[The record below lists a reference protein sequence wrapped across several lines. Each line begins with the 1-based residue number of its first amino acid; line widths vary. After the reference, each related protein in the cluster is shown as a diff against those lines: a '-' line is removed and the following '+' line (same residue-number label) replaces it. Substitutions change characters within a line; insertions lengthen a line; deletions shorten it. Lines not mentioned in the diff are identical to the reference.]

1 MCQVLSCSFPL
12 RVILERLNNVVHL
25 SLYGNF
31 LILASVTPSTWCST
45 FQSPC
50 IFWDF
55 LSLRFPGNLQ
65 KLENEMTSEVS
76 LCSDFTALPPRHTF
90 CMLEPPGNT
99 RSPHQNCGDINNNRS
114 VVKANMI
121 ITDDRGQQ
129 KLALY
134 GSFGY
139 PISITSRVD
148 YQELRSLPSPI
159 AGGSRRKQGI
169 VVIPVPSFSRAP
181 TANTY
186 TSHHSIIGKQRLQ
199 RNRWEGFWS
208 TMCVVPNGQSSDSSS
223 SLPLRFRPT
232 DIPYSVIYHPSCR

>member
-1 MCQVLSCSFPL
+1 
-12 RVILERLNNVVHL
+12 
-25 SLYGNF
+25 
-31 LILASVTPSTWCST
+31 
-45 FQSPC
+45 
-50 IFWDF
+50 
-55 LSLRFPGNLQ
+55 
-65 KLENEMTSEVS
+65 
-76 LCSDFTALPPRHTF
+76 
-90 CMLEPPGNT
+90 MLEPPGNT

-169 VVIPVPSFSRAP
+169 VVIPVPS
-181 TANTY
+181 
-186 TSHHSIIGKQRLQ
+186 HHWQTTPPEEPLGGILVHDVCCPQWSIL
-199 RNRWEGFWS
+199 
-208 TMCVVPNGQSSDSSS
+208 
-223 SLPLRFRPT
+223 
-232 DIPYSVIYHPSCR
+232 